1 LESSFFFS
9 KPPAKKEALVL
20 VNNMGALIEKM
31 QQLQEELKDKTIEIS
46 EGGGSCRILING
58 HQEVRAVHIERALLA
73 AGQAEQLEALLVK
86 TINKAIAE
94 SRNIIKNEIGK
105 MTGGIDFSS
114 ISGMF

>member
-1 LESSFFFS
+1 M
-9 KPPAKKEALVL
+9 

-73 AGQAEQLEALLVK
+73 AGERSVIKYCRYKRPPLTLLSAPD
-86 TINKAIAE
+86 IPAHFLHQQ
-94 SRNIIKNEIGK
+94 SR
-105 MTGGIDFSS
+105 
-114 ISGMF
+114 